1 MAKITQHYNIEGD
14 VPFLDIEVDRDN
26 RHFVDPHGVRLAR
39 GPAPFAEQAIIAMD
53 TFFQS
58 IASAVMSTDPFVRS
72 RGKPL
77 LQRFREPYETRLGM
91 SRTGFHG
98 HGGSDDIGKLVWEAM
113 DEDLEALVTLGL
125 LRHLEMLPMF
135 VENVDKDLTSDIT
148 TRIIYEALAGFTRQM
163 VERFP
168 EFTTGRHT
176 TEMVQRQVW
185 DVASLD
191 WRLAELE
198 LPIVDGRPLLLV
210 PKDWARPTLLMSAG
224 RFFDKSVLDY
234 VQLEQAVR
242 LSDGKLAKTP
252 KDRLRKQ
259 PDLTPSRLTILK
271 VTLRAHENGEDL
283 IGQFEQYVNSKLR
296 PRPSAA

>member
-1 MAKITQHYNIEGD
+1 MARITQHYNIEGN

-26 RHFVDPHGVRLAR
+26 RQFVDPHAVRLAR
-39 GPAPFAEQAIIAMD
+39 GPAPFAAQAIIAMD

-58 IASAVMSTDPFVRS
+58 IASAVMSKDPFVRS
-72 RGKPL
+72 QGKAL

-98 HGGSDDIGKLVWEAM
+98 HGGGDDIGKLIWEAM
-113 DEDLEALVTLGL
+113 DEDLDALVELGL

-148 TRIIYEALAGFTRQM
+148 TRIIYDPLASFTREM
-163 VERFP
+163 IERFP
-168 EFTTGRHT
+168 EFTTGQHT
-176 TEMVQRQVW
+176 TETVQRQVW
-185 DVASLD
+185 NVDSLD
-191 WRLAELE
+191 WRLADFE
-198 LPIVDGRPLLLV
+198 LPLVDGRPLLLV
-210 PKDWARPTLLMSAG
+210 PKDWARRNLLMSAG

-234 VQLEQAVR
+234 VQLEQAVP
-242 LSDGKLAKTP
+242 LSNGKLAKTP

-271 VTLRAHENGEDL
+271 ITLRAHHNGEDL
-283 IGQFEQYVNSKLR
+283 IGQFEQYVNSKLP
-296 PRPSAA
+296 PRTSAA